1 MSDQEHARAELL
13 TGDDGPHSEDQVLC
27 LTLERKD
34 RERKR
39 ERERE
44 RQRERAGIVSYL
56 GEVKQGT
63 GLT

>member
-34 RERKR
+34 RER
-39 ERERE
+39 E
-44 RQRERAGIVSYL
+44 RERAGIVSYL

>member
-34 RERKR
+34 RER
-39 ERERE
+39 
-44 RQRERAGIVSYL
+44 ERAGIVSYL

>member
-44 RQRERAGIVSYL
+44 QALCLTSERSSREQA
-56 GEVKQGT
+56 
-63 GLT
+63 